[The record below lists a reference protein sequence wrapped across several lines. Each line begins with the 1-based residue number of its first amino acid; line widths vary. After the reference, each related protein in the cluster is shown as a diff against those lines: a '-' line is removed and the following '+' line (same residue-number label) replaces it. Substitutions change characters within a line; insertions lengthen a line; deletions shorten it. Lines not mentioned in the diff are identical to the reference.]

1 MTSLG
6 SIPAEQRWRDTMRS
20 MGCHVTPASVAGI
33 PRVDEDGFLTIRF
46 GDHVKMAAGSIPA
59 IRVSCTLRLGE
70 KSRSDRLSRWIIEK
84 TFISS
89 VVSGGIRI
97 CVELDLLLAGGVR
110 TASFQAQGS
119 GLYAHIQALILD
131 ARDTLSEL
139 PVSGDIVMGRDD
151 AGPIVHIEAVAVGDL
166 LAGRSGIVRS
176 SCSSF
181 SKGEIALRVAACDA
195 LAYEIVPG
203 VVKALH
209 AGVSAEASI
218 VPATPDG
225 QRTGTAVYER
235 VIASS
240 QPLDYLSPL

>member
-20 MGCHVTPASVAGI
+20 LGCQVTPASVAGI

-59 IRVSCTLRLGE
+59 IRVSCTLRLGDR
-70 KSRSDRLSRWIIEK
+70 SRSDRLNRWIVQK
-84 TFISS
+84 AFISS
-89 VVSGGIRI
+89 VVPGGIRI
-97 CVELDLLLAGGVR
+97 CVELDVVLAGTVR

-139 PVSGDIVMGRDD
+139 PVSGDSVTVRDD
-151 AGPIVHIEAVAVGDL
+151 AGPVVHIEAVAVGDL
-166 LAGRSGIVRS
+166 LAGRSGLVRS
-176 SCSSF
+176 RCSGF
-181 SKGEIALRVAACDA
+181 NKGEIVLRVAACDA
-195 LAYEIVPG
+195 LAYEIVPN
-203 VVKALH
+203 VVKALR
-209 AGVSAEASI
+209 AGVSAEASF
-218 VPATPDG
+218 VPSTPDG
-225 QRTGTAVYER
+225 QGTGTAAYER

-240 QPLDYLSPL
+240 RPFDYLSPL

>member
-1 MTSLG
+1 
-6 SIPAEQRWRDTMRS
+6 
-20 MGCHVTPASVAGI
+20 
-33 PRVDEDGFLTIRF
+33 
-46 GDHVKMAAGSIPA
+46 
-59 IRVSCTLRLGE
+59 
-70 KSRSDRLSRWIIEK
+70 
-84 TFISS
+84 
-89 VVSGGIRI
+89 
-97 CVELDLLLAGGVR
+97 
-110 TASFQAQGS
+110 
-119 GLYAHIQALILD
+119 
-131 ARDTLSEL
+131 
-139 PVSGDIVMGRDD
+139 MGRDD

-225 QRTGTAVYER
+225 QRTGTGGVANR

-240 QPLDYLSPL
+240 QPARLFFIPVMTMKCEPRWRPA